1 MSKLTNKDYRDIL
14 TFYKKSIPKS
24 NRYLKIQA
32 EKIMADKL
40 CKCIKKVDQKNEQK
54 SIKICTKA
62 IFINKD
68 ITRGKFTCK
77 KRNSVNMTRK
87 TMKHKNTSNK

>member
-24 NRYLKIQA
+24 KRYLKIQA

-40 CKCIKKVDQKNEQK
+40 CKCIKKIDTKDEQR

-87 TMKHKNTSNK
+87 SMTRKNTSKK